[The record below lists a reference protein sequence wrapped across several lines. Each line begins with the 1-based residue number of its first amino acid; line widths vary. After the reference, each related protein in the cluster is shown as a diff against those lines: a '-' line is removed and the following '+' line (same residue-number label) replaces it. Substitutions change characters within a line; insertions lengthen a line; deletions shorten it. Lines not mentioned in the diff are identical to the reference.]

1 MLLFLKI
8 SFLFDK
14 TIKLSEKISL
24 ISKLIFTCKILLS
37 RKPNSA
43 VPNLEDV
50 AYIILTLSLILNDQ
64 KKQLIRKNYKRYN
77 LQKKTIFVLNR

>member
-1 MLLFLKI
+1 MLLFLKNK
-8 SFLFDK
+8 FLFDK

-64 KKQLIRKNYKRYN
+64 KKQLIRKTIKDIICK
-77 LQKKTIFVLNR
+77 KKTIFVLNR